1 MTIQAEPADAEP
13 GDNRQRAALVR
24 VAIHSFIVAMALFL
38 FFPGTALTIRLF
50 RQQDFPVL
58 LFASALLLLIAW
70 RRPRLTRWPSIPA
83 AWLPAALTLAVFAIA
98 GAGTWL
104 VFGDYP
110 LSRDEQLAV
119 FDSHILANLRLLG
132 TIPQPW
138 QPFAGALMPQFMLP
152 IPAESGWLSG
162 YLPGNAA
169 LRAIGL
175 RTIGAEWVNPLLAAL
190 SVLLVHRIGRK
201 LWPDASTPAL
211 VATILLASSAQL
223 IAMAMTP
230 YSMTAHL
237 AFNLIW
243 LWAFIRNRP
252 GWDLVALAAGFV
264 ATGLHQFVFHPMFVA
279 PFIVEMWLAGQRR
292 RALVFAAAYA
302 CIGLFWVFYWQFAL
316 PGVAVGG
323 AHGEG
328 QGIAYLVARVAGLV
342 GAIGIGG
349 VVTMLFNLLRFLS
362 WQNLMLV
369 PLALLAWPAVRRAE
383 GLARPLA
390 AGIALTFITILIL
403 LPWQGHGWG
412 YRYLHGLLG
421 SFCLLAAYG
430 WQSIRAE
437 ADRAAGALALATA
450 ASVLLVL
457 PLHLKQA
464 HDFVAPYRHA
474 YRSIMT
480 ADADVVLV
488 DARGTLYAEDLVR
501 NAPDLSNRP
510 IVADASQLS
519 IEQIRQLCTHYRVAV
534 FDVRHAA
541 RAGIARVED
550 TRRAGEPVS
559 PLVRAGCVR
568 PLS

>member
-1 MTIQAEPADAEP
+1 MTTPAETVAVEP
-13 GDNRQRAALVR
+13 EDKRLRGALAR
-24 VAIHSFIVAMALFL
+24 VAIHSVIIAMALFL
-38 FFPGTALTIRLF
+38 FFPGTALTIQLF

-58 LFASALLLLIAW
+58 LVAAALLLLLAW
-70 RRPRLTRWPSIPA
+70 RRPPLTRWPRVATP
-83 AWLPAALTLAVFAIA
+83 WLVAALALAVLAIA

-152 IPAESGWLSG
+152 IPPEAGWLSG

-175 RTIGAEWVNPLLAAL
+175 RTIGAQWVNPSLAAL

-201 LWPDASTPAL
+201 LWPDASAPAL
-211 VATILLASSAQL
+211 VAAILLASSAQL

-252 GWDLVALAAGFV
+252 GWDLIALVAGFV

-279 PFIVEMWLAGQRR
+279 PFIAELWFSGQRR
-292 RALVFAAAYA
+292 RALVFAAVYA
-302 CIGLFWVFYWQFAL
+302 CIGLFWIFYWQIAL
-316 PGVAVGG
+316 AGVAVGG

-328 QGIAYLVARVAGLV
+328 QGIAYLVARVVGLV
-342 GAIGIGG
+342 AAIGIGG

-390 AGIALTFITILIL
+390 AGIGLTFITILIL

-430 WQSIRAE
+430 WQSIRTE
-437 ADRAAGALALATA
+437 ADRAAGALAWATA
-450 ASVLLVL
+450 ASVLLIL
-457 PLHLKQA
+457 PFHLKQA

-474 YRSIMT
+474 YRSITT

-510 IVADASQLS
+510 VVADASQLS
-519 IEQIRQLCTHYRVAV
+519 VEQIRQLCTHYRVAV
-534 FDVRHAA
+534 FDVRHAR

-550 TRRAGEPVS
+550 RRRAADPVS
-559 PLVRAGCVR
+559 PLARAACVR
-568 PLS
+568 PLP